1 MDVPEGDPRD
11 LPLGEALLEQVL
23 VDAGEVPVRV
33 GAERRPVDEAVAG
46 GLHEQEIARRPVRV
60 RLARVEHEAD
70 DRREVG
76 LGGVARVADQRLAAP
91 VLIPRVERRRRRYAV
106 GAVDG
111 DAALPRHA
119 FLDERTQHRGVAA
132 LARVLGAGVVRTDQ
146 GGGGAVVAGGDAAQ
160 ALPVVERAD
169 DRGDGGPVVGRLV
182 TRVGGQQGGRAV
194 EVGVVEVEPVVY
206 DADRHRAE
214 PVGVLPGAIGA
225 DGLRPPVVAG
235 GVVLDAAAVAP
246 AVGVGA
252 RIRLA
257 QQRPL
262 DERHDDA
269 LGGGELLRH
278 GGQVG
283 EGGVADMDLH
293 EVDAPFEVAHDGPPD
308 AVGQREALARADAGL
323 EVGDEGVVGVQSV
336 LVGVVGDVLLRE
348 QVGEPA
354 VLPHGDPVGE
364 GVGHPDHRGEGAES
378 QRPRPDDRGERDAGA
393 GAGADEEVESTAAT
407 AARHEIPLVYM
418 MQLTRDHCRAG
429 AGALP
434 RANRRLA
441 VQGEPAAEDGR
452 AGAGEGWPRHGRPG
466 GGPAELETDALHN
479 LTMLKCPRFRR

>member
-1 MDVPEGDPRD
+1 MPALLLAAPRDAVTAVDEQRAHLRRRERGVERPQQGRGARRHGCRRGGVAEGAVPVHAGCVDPLVGAGRAQVDPRLAEARGLAQAPLVPLQGDLPLGALAGGAHDERVRMDVPEGDPRD

-46 GLHEQEIARRPVRV
+46 GLHEQEVARRPVRA

-91 VLIPRVERRRRRYAV
+91 VLIPRVERRRRRHAV

-119 FLDERTQHRGVAA
+119 FLDERAQHRGVAA
-132 LARVLGAGVVRTDQ
+132 LARVLGAGVIRADQ

-182 TRVGGQQGGRAV
+182 ARVGGRQGGRAV
-194 EVGVVEVEPVVY
+194 EVGVVEVEPVVD
-206 DADRHRAE
+206 DADRHRGE
-214 PVGVLPGAIGA
+214 PVGVLPGAVGA

-269 LGGGELLRH
+269 LGGGELL
-278 GGQVG
+278 
-283 EGGVADMDLH
+283 L
-293 EVDAPFEVAHDGPPD
+293 
-308 AVGQREALARADAGL
+308 
-323 EVGDEGVVGVQSV
+323 
-336 LVGVVGDVLLRE
+336 
-348 QVGEPA
+348 
-354 VLPHGDPVGE
+354 HGDPVGE
-364 GVGHPDHRGEGAES
+364 GGGHPDHRGEGAEA
-378 QRPRPDDRGERDAGA
+378 QCPGRGDRDERDAGA
-393 GAGADEEVESTAAT
+393 GAGADEEVESAAAT
-407 AARHEIPLVYM
+407 AARHEIPLVIYDAAD
-418 MQLTRDHCRAG
+418 TRP
-429 AGALP
+429 L
-434 RANRRLA
+434 
-441 VQGEPAAEDGR
+441 
-452 AGAGEGWPRHGRPG
+452 
-466 GGPAELETDALHN
+466 
-479 LTMLKCPRFRR
+479 